1 MSHDHK
7 PLDEKEKERIEKAG
21 GYVTADNRV
30 CGNLNL
36 SRAIGDLE
44 FKTDANRP
52 ANE

>member
-7 PLDEKEKERIEKAG
+7 PLNELEKARIEKAG
-21 GYVTADNRV
+21 GYVTPDQRV

-44 FKTDANRP
+44 FKND
-52 ANE
+52 EKLL